1 MLFVAEADVTG
12 PETDAAER
20 HIEAGRDHPHR
31 EALLASQTARLI
43 FSDGST
49 NVCSHRD
56 RTTRLHSGAPSPHG
70 VAESTQPFHGCRGGS
85 SPPGGIA
92 GVGRLG
98 LEPRTTGL
106 TCRTGFH
113 RPPARAP
120 ALRSGPSLHP
130 RPDPGGW
137 AAYGL

>member
-1 MLFVAEADVTG
+1 MLFVGEADVTG

-20 HIEAGRDHPHR
+20 PIEAGGDHPHR
-31 EALLASQTARLI
+31 EALLASETARLI
-43 FSDGST
+43 FFG
-49 NVCSHRD
+49 
-56 RTTRLHSGAPSPHG
+56 RLHERMFASRPDDSTTLSRTRPHG

-106 TCRTGFH
+106 TCRTGF
-113 RPPARAP
+113 
-120 ALRSGPSLHP
+120 
-130 RPDPGGW
+130 
-137 AAYGL
+137 